1 MLSKP
6 PQNRVNAARNAVSR
20 RVVTDTTR
28 SKMGVEISSMPHS
41 KIPAPIFTA
50 VIIRVKVCKYPKT
63 SSRGTE
69 TLPNALGLNRNQ

>member
-1 MLSKP
+1 
-6 PQNRVNAARNAVSR
+6 
-20 RVVTDTTR
+20 
-28 SKMGVEISSMPHS
+28 MPHS